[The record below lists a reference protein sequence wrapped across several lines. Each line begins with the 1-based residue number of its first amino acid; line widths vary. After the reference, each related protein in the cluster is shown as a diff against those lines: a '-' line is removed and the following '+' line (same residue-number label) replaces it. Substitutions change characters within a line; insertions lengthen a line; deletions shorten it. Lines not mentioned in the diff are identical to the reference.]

1 MSDEGQGAPPEPG
14 SPVPAGQPEIH
25 GMAGGNGHR
34 PPKTVDPK
42 LLDPHGTLNA
52 PNVFPGF
59 NGVPFRGVIPD
70 LKENDPDH
78 KQPQV
83 GVQAHV
89 EILATNKAEDMTR
102 YEEIMQTIGNGFGQ
116 LGAEER
122 QYDDSIKGWRIF
134 VRWWELY
141 SYVPKG
147 RVNG

>member
-1 MSDEGQGAPPEPG
+1 MSDESQGPLSEP
-14 SPVPAGQPEIH
+14 VIPALTDSQKVH
-25 GMAGGNGHR
+25 GLVGGNGHK
-34 PPKTVDPK
+34 PPKTTDPR
-42 LLDPHGTLNA
+42 LLDPHGILSA

-59 NGVPFRGVIPD
+59 NSVPFRGSVPD
-70 LKENDPDH
+70 LKETDPDH

-89 EILATNKAEDMTR
+89 EVLATNSADDLKR
-102 YEEIMQTIGNGFGQ
+102 YEEIMQIIGNGFGQ
-116 LGAEER
+116 LGAEDR

-147 RVNG
+147 RANG